1 MKIFEFILFIFL
13 LTSPLYSQLSTSYS
27 LEAKLK
33 IENKLIEINQK
44 LIISNNQKKTIDTLF
59 FNDWSN
65 SYSNSKSPLAQKLA
79 EEFDRSFYISSK
91 KSKGNTKIES
101 FIVENDSLKWSRL
114 KNQNDII
121 YLILKDPLN
130 SSDSLSI
137 NINYSITIPD
147 KQFTGIGYS
156 KKSINIEDFI
166 VALSPLYNGKWITH
180 SNLNLNDNSLFKS
193 KYLIKWTYPK
203 NFHLLSSMNKLESYS
218 KENSKIAYYE
228 SKSERSPKFIFS
240 KENKIR
246 EFKTGE
252 IKIFTDIFENS
263 NDLSQLKIDK
273 IYSFLSKNFGVN
285 DQKKSFLITEYDYSL
300 RPINDLTIFPKI
312 ISPFDE
318 VFIDE
323 IKFLKIF
330 THEYVKSQLTYLD
343 FRKNHWLSDGLTIY
357 LIMKY
362 IDIHYPNQKLIG
374 KLSEFPIL
382 KNYSLSKLNFN
393 EIFLINSESMLRRNL
408 HQSATTPK
416 NLLIKFNERIST
428 PYQAGI
434 LFRYLEDYIGET
446 SFKSVLK
453 DIHKVNNIS
462 DLMLIVNKYNNSND
476 SNNLIKYLD
485 SKHTLDIKIKKVTRS
500 FNKISVFTDQI
511 SNQPVPYKVAIIK
524 DNKII
529 DSKWVSSNS
538 SEPTI
543 FDKTE
548 ADYIAVNPIISL
560 PETNKLNNWRSLKN
574 NSFSKPLSLKFFKD
588 SEDPTKNQILI
599 NPTGF
604 YNLYDGASFG
614 ARFHNRTIQRRPF
627 TYLIE
632 PTYSTIEKT
641 LVGSVIIDYKHYNDS
656 KPNYLTQ
663 FSFFGSSFHY
673 APNSLYKIVV
683 PSLKFYFRP
692 SDLRSNFRQGLSLS
706 WYSIQKE
713 SISFNSKIPN
723 YSLGEIKY
731 QISNKGSVKYFT
743 IENSIEI
750 AKDFKKLILEIEYR
764 KLFKSG
770 RLFSSRF
777 FFFFFIQNKKIN
789 NSYFNF
795 NLNKPNDYLFKY
807 AYFGRSETEGLFS
820 QQFILNEGGFKSIIP
835 NSSSN
840 QWILSSNFSI
850 GIWKWV
856 EGYLDFG
863 ILKNV
868 NQRMKFYNG
877 YGVRLNFIPDYLE
890 LYFPV
895 GSSHEYS
902 IVKENYLSKIRFVL
916 SLNSN
921 DISAFFSRTWF

>member
-1 MKIFEFILFIFL
+1 MKKFQFIFFFSF
-13 LTSPLYSQLSTSYS
+13 LTSPLYSQLSTSY
-27 LEAKLK
+27 LIDAKLK
-33 IENKLIEINQK
+33 IDNKQIEINQK
-44 LIISNNQKKTIDTLF
+44 LIISNNQKKTLDTLF

-65 SYSNSKSPLAQKLA
+65 SYVNSKSLLAQKLA

-91 KSKGNTKIES
+91 KSRGYTKIKS
-101 FIVENDSLKWSRL
+101 FIIKNDTVKWSRL
-114 KNQNDII
+114 KKQNDII
-121 YLILKDPLN
+121 YIILNDQFK
-130 SSDSLSI
+130 SSDSLLI

-147 KQFTGIGYS
+147 KQFTGVGYS

-166 VALSPLYNGKWITH
+166 VALSPFYKGKWITH

-218 KENSKIAYYE
+218 KENSKIAYYD
-228 SKSERSPKFIFS
+228 SSFERSPKFIFS
-240 KENKIR
+240 KENNIQ
-246 EFKTGE
+246 EFQTGE
-252 IKIFTDIFENS
+252 IKIFTDIFEKS
-263 NDLSQLKIDK
+263 NDLAQIKIDK
-273 IYSFLSKNFGVN
+273 IYNFLLNNFGVN
-285 DQKKSFLITEYDYSL
+285 DQKKSFLITDYDYGL

-312 ISPFDE
+312 ISPFDK

-323 IKFLKIF
+323 IKFLK
-330 THEYVKSQLTYLD
+330 TLTNEYVKSQFSYLD
-343 FRKNHWLSDGLTIY
+343 FRKNHWLSDGITVY

-362 IDIHYPNQKLIG
+362 IDIHYPKQKLIG
-374 KLSEFPIL
+374 KLSEFPII
-382 KNYSLSKLNFN
+382 KNYSLSKLYFN

-408 HQSATTPK
+408 HQPVTTSK
-416 NLLIKFNERIST
+416 DLLIKFNERIAT

-434 LFRYLEDYIGET
+434 FFRYLQDYIGEN
-446 SFKSVLK
+446 SFNSVLK
-453 DIHKVNNIS
+453 DINKVNSIN
-462 DLMLIVNKYNNSND
+462 DLMLIVSKYNNNND
-476 SNNLIKYLD
+476 SKNIIKYLD
-485 SKHTLDIKIKKVTRS
+485 SKHTLDIKIKKIIKS
-500 FNKISVFTDQI
+500 FNKISVFTNQI
-511 SNQPVPYKVAIIK
+511 SNQPLPFKIAIIK

-538 SEPTI
+538 VQPTT
-543 FDKTE
+543 FDKIE
-548 ADYIAVNPIISL
+548 ADYVAINPIISL
-560 PETNKLNNWRSLKN
+560 PETNKLNNWQSLKN
-574 NSFSKPLSLKFFKD
+574 NSHSKPLSLRFFRD

-614 ARFHNRTIQRRPF
+614 ARFHNKTIQRRPF
-627 TYLIE
+627 TYMIE

-641 LVGSVIIDYKHYNDS
+641 LVGSIISDYKHYNDS
-656 KPNYLTQ
+656 KSNYLTQ

-673 APNSLYKIVV
+673 APNSLYKIAV

-692 SDLRSNFRQGLSLS
+692 SDLRSNFRQVLSLS
-706 WYSIQKE
+706 WYNIQRE
-713 SISFNSKIPN
+713 SISLTSKTPN
-723 YSLGEIKY
+723 YSIGEIKH
-731 QISNKGSVKYFT
+731 QISNKGSVNYFT
-743 IENSIEI
+743 IENSLEI
-750 AKDFKKLILEIEYR
+750 AKNFKKLILEIEYR

-770 RLFSSRF
+770 RLFSSRLF
-777 FFFFFIQNKKIN
+777 FGSFIQNKIVN
-789 NSYFNF
+789 NNYFNF

-840 QWILSSNFSI
+840 QWILSSNFSV
-850 GIWKWV
+850 GVWKWV
-856 EGYLDFG
+856 ESYLDFG
-863 ILKNV
+863 ILKNA

-877 YGVRLNFIPDYLE
+877 YGIRLNFIPDYLE

-902 IVKENYLSKIRFVL
+902 IAKENYLSKIRFVL
-916 SLNSN
+916 SLNPK